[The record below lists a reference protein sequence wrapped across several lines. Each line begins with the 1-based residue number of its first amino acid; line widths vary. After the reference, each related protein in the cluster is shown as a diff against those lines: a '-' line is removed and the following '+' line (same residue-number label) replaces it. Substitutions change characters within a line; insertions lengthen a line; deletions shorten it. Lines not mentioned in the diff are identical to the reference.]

1 MTTNSNNIFYL
12 IEVFLISIL
21 LLQYHGIDYFVV
33 LLLFRPLCLGF
44 GEEGFGEEG
53 FGEEGFGEE
62 GLGDGDL
69 DDDCCFCCCNCCNSC
84 CCCCNSCCCCCS
96 C

>member
-12 IEVFLISIL
+12 IEVFLISI

-44 GEEGFGEEG
+44 GDEGFGD
-53 FGEEGFGEE
+53 E
-62 GLGDGDL
+62 GLGDEGLGNGDL
-69 DDDCCFCCCNCCNSC
+69 DDDCCFCFCNSC
-84 CCCCNSCCCCCS
+84 NSC
-96 C
+96 

>member
-1 MTTNSNNIFYL
+1 MTTNPNNIFYL
-12 IEVFLISIL
+12 IEVFLISI

-44 GEEGFGEEG
+44 GDEGFGD
-53 FGEEGFGEE
+53 E

-69 DDDCCFCCCNCCNSC
+69 DDGCCFCFCNCCNSC
-84 CCCCNSCCCCCS
+84 CCCCNC
-96 C
+96 